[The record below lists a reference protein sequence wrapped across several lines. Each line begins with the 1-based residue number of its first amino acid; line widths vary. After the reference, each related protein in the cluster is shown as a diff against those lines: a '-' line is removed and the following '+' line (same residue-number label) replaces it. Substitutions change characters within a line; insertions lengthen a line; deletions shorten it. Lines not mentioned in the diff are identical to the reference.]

1 VNQCSAIAF
10 LLMTEIS
17 NANSLLQAC
26 VKYLLLGLI
35 QGVTEF
41 LPISSTAHL
50 KAVPMLLGWE
60 DPGLSTTAVIQLGSI
75 IAVIIYFKNDLKAI
89 VQGISL
95 AFRRGQWRE
104 KNARLGIAI
113 VSGTIPILLAGMSIK
128 LFWNNF
134 ENSFLRSLPFIGL
147 ISILMA
153 LLLAIAEKLGKQIK
167 NVSSITGKDGLV
179 IGLGQI
185 LAIIPGVSRSGITLT
200 TALLFDWK
208 REDAAR
214 FSFLIGIPA
223 ITFAGLAELKNS
235 FTSHTVF
242 SNEFLPLIFGIISA
256 AVVSWVVIDWLLK
269 YLQRHNTWIF
279 VFYRL
284 LFGVTLLVW
293 WWAQRSN

>member
-1 VNQCSAIAF
+1 MNQCSAIAF
-10 LLMTEIS
+10 LLMTEIT

-50 KAVPMLLGWE
+50 KAIPMLLGWE

-75 IAVIIYFKNDLKAI
+75 FAVMIYFKNDLKAI

-200 TALLFDWK
+200 TALLFDWE